1 MKIQKLIKICKAE
14 RTLYLCD
21 TNDGVQWLS
30 NGKALFPLF
39 NHPTYEEKSIFAAFG
54 IDEKQQEKITFKHFP
69 TTPAHIDISDAVAG
83 EFVVERAGGISVH
96 YGGKYLIPYKTQQ
109 GIMFINGD
117 SLAPLADDDNKMLYE
132 RRATNGSTYFAIKS
146 GFMISGIVLPE
157 NVIDDVFVRQIR
169 DLHTQCDLTLYNQ
182 SMEKDSPQDEQQTID
197 KLKAM
202 YGAGADS
209 EDETDGDE

>member
-14 RTLYLCD
+14 RALYLCD

-54 IDEKQQEKITFKHFP
+54 IDEKQQDKITFKHFP
-69 TTPAHIDISDAVAG
+69 ATPAHIDISDTVAD
-83 EFVVERAGGISVH
+83 EFVVERAGGISIH

-117 SLAPLADDDNKMLYE
+117 NLAPLADDDNKMLYE
-132 RRATNGSTYFAIKS
+132 RRAANGSTYFAIKS

-157 NVIDDVFVRQIR
+157 NVIDDVFVRQIS

-182 SMEKDSPQDEQQTID
+182 SIEKDYPQNEQQTID